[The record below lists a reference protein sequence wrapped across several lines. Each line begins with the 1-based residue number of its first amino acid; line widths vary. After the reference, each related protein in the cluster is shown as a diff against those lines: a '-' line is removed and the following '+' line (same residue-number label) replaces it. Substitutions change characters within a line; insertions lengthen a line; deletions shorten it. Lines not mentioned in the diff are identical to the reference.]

1 MNHFCNITKMFKV
14 ILFLPSVHN
23 MGKLLIG
30 CSGWNY
36 GSRPEENGGWIGVFY
51 PDKETKRLRHYSE
64 FFDTAEM
71 DASFYE
77 RFYNSMTKGT
87 FIGMSRATPA
97 GFQFSVKVPETITHK
112 KRLDVKKNVLK
123 DFEAFLEKISPLRIA
138 NKLGAI
144 LIQLPP
150 SFTVSEFK
158 NVELFLNE
166 LSAFSNIYSES
177 SHEYESTTSHD
188 YQYALEF
195 RHPSWKT
202 EGPWELLRHYDIASV
217 VTDSPKKENLEF
229 LSETIVTTADH
240 SVVRFH
246 GRNIKGH
253 YWYNYLYNKEE
264 LEPWVEKIDK
274 IKEQT
279 KVLRTYFNNHYGG
292 KAVINA
298 LEFKEMLGIKLS
310 EKEASKLESAKSYL
324 GKLNV

>member
-1 MNHFCNITKMFKV
+1 
-14 ILFLPSVHN
+14 

-36 GSRPEENGGWIGVFY
+36 GSLPEQNGGWIGVFY
-51 PDKETKRLRHYSE
+51 PDKETKRLRYYSE
-64 FFDTAEM
+64 CFDTAEM

-77 RFYNSMTKGT
+77 RFYNGMTKGT
-87 FIGMSRATPA
+87 FIGMTKATPA
-97 GFQFSVKVPETITHK
+97 EFQFSVKVPETITHK

-123 DFEAFLEKISPLRIA
+123 DFGAFLEKISPLRSA

-158 NVELFLNE
+158 NVESFLNE
-166 LSAFSNIYSES
+166 LSTFSKMDGERFHESECGNS
-177 SHEYESTTSHD
+177 GD

-195 RHPSWKT
+195 RNPSWKT
-202 EGPWELLRHYDIASV
+202 EGPWELLRHYNVASV
-217 VTDSPKKENLEF
+217 ITDSPKKENLEF
-229 LSETIVTTADH
+229 LSETSVTTADH
-240 SVVRFH
+240 SFVRFH
-246 GRNIKGH
+246 GRNAKGH
-253 YWYNYLYNKEE
+253 YWYDYLYNKEE

-274 IKEQT
+274 IREET
-279 KVLRTYFNNHYGG
+279 KVLRIYFNNHYGG

-310 EKEASKLESAKSYL
+310 EKEVSRLENAKSYL
-324 GKLNV
+324 GKMK

>member
-14 ILFLPSVHN
+14 ILLLPSVHN

-123 DFEAFLEKISPLRIA
+123 DFEAFLEKISPLRTA

-158 NVELFLNE
+158 KVELFLNE
-166 LSAFSNIYSES
+166 LSAFSNTYSES
-177 SHEYESTTSHD
+177 SHGYESITSRD

-279 KVLRTYFNNHYGG
+279 KVLRIYFNNHYGG

-310 EKEASKLESAKSYL
+310 EREASKLESAKSYL